1 MFQTEME
8 ALLKETLNTSTLKRT
23 GQGGG
28 GCINQGE
35 AFITDTG
42 TFFVKSNG
50 KTKVSYILYIP
61 LKWDIQSSDIHVHPR
76 P

>member
-1 MFQTEME
+1 MMIYLINSFLILILALLLQVIME

-35 AFITDTG
+35 AFITDSG
-42 TFFVKSNG
+42 TVFVKSNG
-50 KTKVSYILYIP
+50 KSKVSRL
-61 LKWDIQSSDIHVHPR
+61 
-76 P
+76 